1 MTTKEVLGTNQ
12 ASSRNRLE
20 EFPVRSMEVLR
31 EIKGSSLHKQV
42 IDRFFKWQFQFVNYK
57 GNGRNWVNPTVSN
70 SDLGPSLLAFESYC
84 RKKHNFVKR
93 NAISIVEGGKA
104 RLPSNNSRTP
114 SKNPN
119 KTIYF
124 LFCNSDLH

>member
-1 MTTKEVLGTNQ
+1 MAIPVCKLSKETGVTGLTLQ
-12 ASSRNRLE
+12 YQIL
-20 EFPVRSMEVLR
+20 
-31 EIKGSSLHKQV
+31 I
-42 IDRFFKWQFQFVNYK
+42 
-57 GNGRNWVNPTVSN
+57 
-70 SDLGPSLLAFESYC
+70 LGPFLLAFESHC
-84 RKKHNFVKR
+84 REKHNFVKR

-124 LFCNSDLH
+124 IFCNSDLH